1 MNYIN
6 SIINRKT
13 NEEIII
19 NKMDK
24 FQQILNS
31 MNDYI
36 CLLRTKIQ
44 ILSEDL
50 NDIKLLLKYKKI
62 EPKNNKESYFFESSS
77 SVEMEI
83 EDEAEV

>member
-6 SIINRKT
+6 SIINRKS

-24 FQQILNS
+24 FQRILNS

-50 NDIKLLLKYKKI
+50 ADIKLLLKYKKI
-62 EPKNNKESYFFESSS
+62 QPKNNKENYFYESSS
-77 SVEMEI
+77 MEI
-83 EDEAEV
+83 EEDEI

>member
-6 SIINRKT
+6 SIINRKS

-24 FQQILNS
+24 FQRILNS

-50 NDIKLLLKYKKI
+50 ADIKLLLKYKKI
-62 EPKNNKESYFFESSS
+62 QPKNNKENYFYESSTS
-77 SVEMEI
+77 MEI
-83 EDEAEV
+83 EEDEI

>member
-50 NDIKLLLKYKKI
+50 ADIKLLLKYKKI
-62 EPKNNKESYFFESSS
+62 EPKNNKESYFFESSTS
-77 SVEMEI
+77 MEI
-83 EDEAEV
+83 EEDEI